1 MSTALLVI
9 LAVACFLFVMRKAI
23 VRVLALLLL
32 RKAVRAGLGEVG
44 RTALEKIEERIT
56 LSPEESYS
64 WKSDGV
70 EDRYLRPL
78 RDLGFRKTGAYS
90 VHPMPGVHVEIL
102 VHVDDRIQAN
112 VLEHPLAG
120 DWLELVSRRE
130 NDEVFTVTD
139 LKPQGVDRPE
149 WLHTFEVE
157 KGMSV
162 VSMVQLLLKERKSG
176 RLKPM
181 DPRRAKEEFENG
193 YARFMAWKKK
203 TGVSAEEVARQ
214 IQRRLEEPED
224 SLAAPR

>member
-1 MSTALLVI
+1 MPTALLVI
-9 LAVACFLFVMRKAI
+9 LAVACLLFVMRKAI

-32 RKAVRAGLGEVG
+32 RKDVRARIGEVG

-56 LSPEESYS
+56 LAPEESYS

-70 EDRYLRPL
+70 EERYLHPL
-78 RDLGFRKTGAYS
+78 RDLGFRKAGAYS

-102 VHVDDRIQAN
+102 VHVGDRIQAN

-157 KGMSV
+157 KGMPV
-162 VSMVQLLLKERKSG
+162 ASMVQLLLKERKSG
-176 RLKPM
+176 RLKPT

-203 TGVSAEEVARQ
+203 TGISAEEVRQ

-224 SLAAPR
+224 SLTAPR